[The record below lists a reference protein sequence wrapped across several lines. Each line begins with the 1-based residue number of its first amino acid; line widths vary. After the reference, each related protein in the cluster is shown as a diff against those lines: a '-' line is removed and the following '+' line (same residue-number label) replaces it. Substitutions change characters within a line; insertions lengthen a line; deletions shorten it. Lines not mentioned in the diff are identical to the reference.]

1 MGGLYTNTEMIDQI
15 VIKLDGALKALIGGE
30 RLAFA
35 AGYVEIMQMLATLKK
50 SIDTDNRMHAQQ
62 VKMLEEQLAA
72 ANTIT
77 PTEDG
82 GEVVG
87 GERFA
92 FGVGPHGEMDPEKAG
107 TYTIPIDPEGRLN
120 GGDDNAD
127 D

>member
-1 MGGLYTNTEMIDQI
+1 MGGLYTNTEMVDQI

-62 VKMLEEQLAA
+62 IKMLEDQLAR
-72 ANTIT
+72 ANEMDI
-77 PTEDG
+77 PEG
-82 GEVVG
+82 GEVIG

-92 FGVGPHGEMDPEKAG
+92 FGVGPHGEMDQAKAG
-107 TYTIPIDPEGRLN
+107 TYTIPIDPEGQLN
-120 GGDDNAD
+120 GGDNNAD

>member
-1 MGGLYTNTEMIDQI
+1 MDGLYTNAEMVDQI

-50 SIDTDNRMHAQQ
+50 GIDTENRMHAQQ
-62 VKMLEEQLAA
+62 VKMLEDQLAR
-72 ANTIT
+72 ANEVDI
-77 PTEDG
+77 PEG
-82 GEVVG
+82 GDVIG
-87 GERFA
+87 GERIVFD
-92 FGVGPHGEMDPEKAG
+92 VGPHGEMDPAKAG
-107 TYTIPIDPEGRLN
+107 TYAVPIDSEGRLN

>member
-1 MGGLYTNTEMIDQI
+1 MGGLYTNTEMVDQI
-15 VIKLDGALKALIGGE
+15 IIKLDGALKALIGGE

-35 AGYVEIMQMLATLKK
+35 AGYVEIMQMLASLKK
-50 SIDTDNRMHAQQ
+50 GIDQDERGHRQQ
-62 VKMLEEQLAA
+62 VKMLEEQLAR
-72 ANTIT
+72 ANTIV

-92 FGVGPHGEMDPEKAG
+92 FGVGPHGEMDPAKAG

>member
-1 MGGLYTNTEMIDQI
+1 MDGLYTNAEMVDQI
-15 VIKLDGALKALIGGE
+15 IIKLDGALKALIGGE

-35 AGYVEIMQMLATLKK
+35 AGYVEIMQMLASLKK
-50 SIDTDNRMHAQQ
+50 GIDTDNRMHAQQ

-82 GEVVG
+82 GEIVG
-87 GERFA
+87 GERIVFS
-92 FGVGPHGEMDPEKAG
+92 VGPHGEMDPAKAG

>member
-1 MGGLYTNTEMIDQI
+1 MGGLYTNTEMVDQI

-62 VKMLEEQLAA
+62 VKMLEEQLAR
-72 ANTIT
+72 ANEVDI
-77 PTEDG
+77 PEG
-82 GEVVG
+82 GEIVG

-92 FGVGPHGEMDPEKAG
+92 FGVGPHGEMDPAKAG

-120 GGDDNAD
+120 GGDNNAD

>member
-1 MGGLYTNTEMIDQI
+1 MDGLYTNTEMVDQI
-15 VIKLDGALKALIGGE
+15 IIKLDGALKALIGGE

-35 AGYVEIMQMLATLKK
+35 AGYVEIMQMLASLKK
-50 SIDTDNRMHAQQ
+50 GIDTDNRMHAQQ

-82 GEVVG
+82 GEIVG
-87 GERFA
+87 GERIVFS
-92 FGVGPHGEMDPEKAG
+92 VGPHGEMDPAKAG